1 MTSRRALASCV
12 ALLALASI
20 TGVPARGSATDGRGH
35 DVVITAAAVHPP
47 ELAVLLHERVTFV
60 NRSGAP
66 VHVEFVGPHGE
77 HEVFQVPGQIWA
89 EFHFPG
95 DHPYVV
101 HLGPRGAREVTGIV
115 RVHNDP
121 AAAPRECVGLTV
133 EEVCIE
139 R

>member
-1 MTSRRALASCV
+1 MTAHRALASCV
-12 ALLALASI
+12 ALLALALN
-20 TGVPARGSATDGRGH
+20 TGTPATGSAADGRGH
-35 DVVITAAAVHPP
+35 DVVITSVAVHPP
-47 ELAVLLHERVTFV
+47 VLAVLLHERVTFV
-60 NRSGAP
+60 NRAGAP
-66 VHVEFVGPHGE
+66 VHVEFIGPHGE

-101 HLGPRGAREVTGIV
+101 HLGPRGSRELSGT
-115 RVHNDP
+115 VHVENDP